1 MGWSL
6 NKSFV
11 SALVGIAIAEAKI
24 GSVNDTVT
32 QYVPELKGSAYDG
45 VKLKDVLQMSS
56 GASWDESYSDWKSD
70 VNRFGR
76 AFALGSSL
84 DHFITTLKREH
95 TPGTYHRYNT
105 MDTQVLGFVLRRATG
120 QSNADYLES
129 RIWQPLGMQ
138 DDALWITDDEGKE
151 LAAGGLNATL
161 RDFAK
166 LGQLYLHRGNWHGQQ
181 VVPAAWVIASV
192 TPDAPH
198 LMPGKRSTSAGVM
211 GYGMQWW
218 VPDNRGDYTAI
229 GVFNQFIYVNPELQ
243 LVIAQTSA
251 NHLYGT
257 GGSDDDREDENI
269 AFFKAVEEQI
279 RKVDLN

>member
-257 GGSDDDREDENI
+257 GGSDDDREAENI